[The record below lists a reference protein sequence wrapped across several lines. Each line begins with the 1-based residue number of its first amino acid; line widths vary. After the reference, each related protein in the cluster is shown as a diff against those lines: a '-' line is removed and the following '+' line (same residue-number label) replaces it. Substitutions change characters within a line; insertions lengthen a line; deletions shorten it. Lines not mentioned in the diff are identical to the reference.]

1 MIKRLKTNFS
11 VLKKHFVSYW
21 SALSTFVCLILTF
34 ISCDELGIN
43 GIANKILALLGIG
56 VLAIILSI
64 ISIYSRRSKRIF
76 GNSNTGVSLR
86 YGDLMQYGFPKRK
99 QKNCIVVIPVNRCFD
114 LSCEGNL
121 IASTSIHG
129 QWIKHFIDC
138 PQKEEELH
146 NEICDILVSS
156 KSSFIKVNKK
166 DKKLG
171 YLNRYEPGTVVELKS
186 DKNVI
191 FYLWAVSKL
200 DKNLRASCNEIE
212 YYNAVYGLL
221 DYYDS
226 HGQGVKMY
234 CPITGDRFIR
244 PVRKTNDILNYM
256 ISTFKF
262 SKDKIHGQVEI
273 VVYEK
278 MKSDISILEY

>member
-11 VLKKHFVSYW
+11 VLKKKFVSYW
-21 SALSTFVCLILTF
+21 SALSTFICFILTF

-43 GIANKILALLGIG
+43 DIADKIWALFGIC
-56 VLAIILSI
+56 VLAMILSI
-64 ISIYSRRSKRIF
+64 ITIYIRRSKRIF
-76 GNSNTGVSLR
+76 GNTNTGVSLR
-86 YGDLMQYGFPKRK
+86 YGDLMQYGFPKRNSK
-99 QKNCIVVIPVNRCFD
+99 KYIVVIPVNRCFD

-129 QWIKHFIDC
+129 QWIKRFIDS
-138 PQKEEELH
+138 PQKEKELH
-146 NEICDILVSS
+146 NEICDKLVSS
-156 KSSFIKVNKK
+156 KSSFTKVDKK
-166 DKKLG
+166 DKELG
-171 YLNRYEPGTVVELKS
+171 YLDRYEPGTIVELKS

-200 DKNLRASCNEIE
+200 DNNLRASCNEIE

-244 PVRKTNDILNYM
+244 PVRKTSDILNYL
-256 ISTFKF
+256 ISAFKF
-262 SKDKIHGQVEI
+262 SKDKIHGQIEI
-273 VVYEK
+273 VVYKK